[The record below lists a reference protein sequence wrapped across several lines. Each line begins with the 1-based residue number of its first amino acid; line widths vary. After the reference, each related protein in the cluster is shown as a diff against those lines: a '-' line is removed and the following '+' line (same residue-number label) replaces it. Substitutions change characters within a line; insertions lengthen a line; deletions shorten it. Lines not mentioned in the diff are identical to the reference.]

1 MPVDTKSDVAFRIE
15 AIASRDALAASWCD
29 VERPGEGAFFTSWT
43 WIGAWLGTLPAD
55 IEPRLIRATREG
67 ETVALAVAVF
77 RQTRRHIFVHTRQLH
92 FNSTGDPR
100 YDAIAIEHNDFAG
113 ERGLLPAFVAWFR
126 DTDCA
131 DELVI
136 PGASPDDVPATPGL
150 LLSMRKVPAFARDK
164 LDIVVR
170 DGIGAVLSRNA
181 RQHISRNI
189 RDLSRFGALRV
200 EEAATPGDALAYF
213 EALKDLHIRS
223 WTRRGKR
230 HAFDSAYF
238 ETFHRALISSGTG
251 QLLRIS
257 AGSQVI
263 GYLYNLRQGGV
274 VYAYQSG
281 FADELAKDRPGY
293 ASHALAIEHCAKQG
307 VERYDFLAGDNRLK
321 RTFGASQYDLCW
333 SMFSR
338 PTPVLRFEAMLRALR
353 NAAPF

>member
-15 AIASRDALAASWCD
+15 AIASRDALAASWRD
-29 VERPGEGAFFTSWT
+29 VERRGEGAFFTSWT
-43 WIGAWLGTLPAD
+43 WIGTWLDTLPAD
-55 IEPRLIRATREG
+55 IEPCLVRAARG
-67 ETVALAVAVF
+67 SDTVALAVAVF
-77 RQTRRHIFVHTRQLH
+77 RRARRHVIVRSRQLH

-113 ERGLLPAFVAWFR
+113 ERGLLPAFAAWFR
-126 DTDCA
+126 DAACA

-136 PGASPDDVPATPGL
+136 PGASPGDVPATPGL
-150 LLSMRKVPAFARDK
+150 LLSVRRVPAFACDK
-164 LDIVVR
+164 LDVVAR
-170 DGIGAVLSRNA
+170 GGIGAVLSRNA

-200 EEAATPGDALAYF
+200 DEAATPGDALAYF
-213 EALKDLHIRS
+213 EALKNLHIRS

-238 ETFHRALISSGTG
+238 ETFHRALISSSAG

-257 AGSQVI
+257 AGSRVI

-307 VERYDFLAGDNRLK
+307 AERYDFLAGDNRLK
-321 RTFGASQYDLCW
+321 RSFAASQYDLCW
-333 SMFSR
+333 SVFAR
-338 PTPVLRFEAMLRALR
+338 PTPVLRFEAMLHVLR